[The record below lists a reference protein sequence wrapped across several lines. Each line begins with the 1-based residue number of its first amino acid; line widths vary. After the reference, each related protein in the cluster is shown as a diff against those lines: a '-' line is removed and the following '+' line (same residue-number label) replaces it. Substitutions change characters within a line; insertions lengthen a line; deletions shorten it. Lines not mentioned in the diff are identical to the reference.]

1 MGAILNDDKQGA
13 NMSNSVHTT
22 GPVECSNA
30 RMYHCMI
37 VRLDESIVSY
47 YLLV

>member
-22 GPVECSNA
+22 GPVECSN
-30 RMYHCMI
+30 
-37 VRLDESIVSY
+37 VS
-47 YLLV
+47 LFDSKVG